1 MAGRDDA
8 SGSSVVRVAEGR
20 DAVVR
25 ADALEDN
32 VRRYDEDRGRHQ
44 VATACVQPPMLG
56 QRPTIRVVAVGKH
69 IQASLHG
76 ALLLEHRDARCGAG
90 QGGLWTKADA
100 ITACDDRV
108 THEVPGT

>member
-32 VRRYDEDRGRHQ
+32 VRRYDEDRG
-44 VATACVQPPMLG
+44 
-56 QRPTIRVVAVGKH
+56 
-69 IQASLHG
+69 
-76 ALLLEHRDARCGAG
+76 
-90 QGGLWTKADA
+90 
-100 ITACDDRV
+100 
-108 THEVPGT
+108 